1 MSESSV
7 ALPKIYLARHG
18 ETEWTKT
25 HQHTGRT
32 DIPLTPDGED
42 DARLIGRRLAHLKF
56 TQVITS
62 PLKRAHRTCELAGFP
77 QAEVEPDLLEWDYG
91 AFEGL
96 KTAEIRAKAPDW
108 DLFRD
113 GAPSG
118 EAPGDIAARADRVVA
133 RLKKATGNALVF
145 AHGHYL
151 RVLAARWCGAEVP
164 FARHLLLGTSSI
176 SVLWFDH
183 NKLDEPAIMLWN
195 DDRHLSGEGCLLPLP
210 PTAR

>member
-1 MSESSV
+1 MSDS
-7 ALPKIYLARHG
+7 ANDLPKIYLARHG
-18 ETEWTKT
+18 ETAWTKT
-25 HQHTGRT
+25 RQHTGRT

-56 TQVITS
+56 TRVFTS
-62 PLKRAHRTCELAGFP
+62 PLQRARRTCELAGFP
-77 QAEVEPDLLEWDYG
+77 TADLDPDLMEWDYG

-96 KTAEIRAKAPDW
+96 KSAEIKARSPDW

-118 EAPGDIAARADRVVA
+118 ETPDDIAARADRVVE
-133 RLKKATGNALVF
+133 RLRGLTGNVLVF

-151 RVLAARWCGAEVP
+151 RVLAARWCRVAVP
-164 FARHLLLGTSSI
+164 FGRHLLLGTSSI
-176 SVLWFDH
+176 SVLWFEH
-183 NKLDEPAIMLWN
+183 GKLDEPAIMLWN

-210 PTAR
+210 SPTH